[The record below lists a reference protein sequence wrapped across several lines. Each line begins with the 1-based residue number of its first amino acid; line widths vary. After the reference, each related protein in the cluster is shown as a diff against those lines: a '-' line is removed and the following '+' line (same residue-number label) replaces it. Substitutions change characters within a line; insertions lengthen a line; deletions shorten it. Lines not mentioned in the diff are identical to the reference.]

1 MVKAPAFQ
9 FYPRDFVSDPKVAA
23 MTNAEVGI
31 YIRLLCYAWLDEGL
45 PHDFEALARMVG
57 ETLPSFEK
65 AWKRIGPCF
74 EIVGDRIIQPR
85 LERTRIEQS
94 EYRERR
100 SQAGKSG
107 ALGRWQSHTER
118 KAGPLP
124 TQGARKAMVMPENG
138 SASATASA
146 ITSSLRDSAVE
157 SNDSTDAAARA
168 SEPEPVLGIES
179 SDENTKR
186 GPALR
191 VRPPLPIDLPVELPP
206 NVETLKAVALPFL
219 ATFANT
225 KEPNAVRKALPACV
239 EVLSQMR
246 ARGCST
252 SEAWDAFSD
261 ALCVN
266 DGLPLFGGS
275 VKKAMSYLPS
285 RPSLRIVPTRDLER
299 SGPYAGVPQTI
310 AAEDRR

>member
-45 PHDFEALARMVG
+45 PYDFEALARMVG

-118 KAGPLP
+118 KAGPLS
-124 TQGARKAMVMPENG
+124 TQGARKAMVMPGNG
-138 SASATASA
+138 SASA
-146 ITSSLRDSAVE
+146 ITSSLRDSTVE
-157 SNDSTDAAARA
+157 NNVSTDAAARA
-168 SEPEPVLGIES
+168 SEPELVLGIES

-191 VRPPLPIDLPVELPP
+191 VRPPLPIDLSVELPP

-225 KEPNAVRKALPACV
+225 KEPNATRKALPACV
-239 EVLSQMR
+239 EMLSLMR
-246 ARGCST
+246 AR
-252 SEAWDAFSD
+252 
-261 ALCVN
+261 LLN
-266 DGLPLFGGS
+266 IGG
-275 VKKAMSYLPS
+275 VGRVFRRAMC
-285 RPSLRIVPTRDLER
+285 
-299 SGPYAGVPQTI
+299 
-310 AAEDRR
+310 